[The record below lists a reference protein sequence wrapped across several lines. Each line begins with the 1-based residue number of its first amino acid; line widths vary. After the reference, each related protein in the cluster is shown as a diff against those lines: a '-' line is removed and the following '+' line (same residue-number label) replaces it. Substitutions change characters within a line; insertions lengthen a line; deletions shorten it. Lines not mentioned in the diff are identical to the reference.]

1 MGESIHHPMKSET
14 PFLTVYGHVTVDQ
27 IVSVDHFP
35 GLNETVDIT
44 SKKTTLGGTGSNIA
58 LTAAR
63 LGVPTALAGFI
74 GADFP
79 GSYLQMMEDSGVILD
94 ELVTVDGYDSSQCTV
109 INDAGLK
116 QKVIFYQGP
125 QGFATKIGKELL
137 GNARKSKYAH
147 FCTGEPAYYIGLM
160 GKLHGTG
167 TKVSFDPAQE
177 TYRLWQKD
185 LLDRAMPNVDN
196 LFCNDFEAKVL
207 AERLDL
213 GDVLD
218 MDKSL
223 VVCTYGAEGSRA
235 RAGKEI
241 LDIPCIKGKDVVD
254 ATGCGDS
261 YRAGFYAGLYHG
273 YSVRDSLILASTV
286 ASFTIEKVGALTNT
300 PAWEQVVERAE
311 PYLG

>member
-1 MGESIHHPMKSET
+1 MTSKT
-14 PFLTVYGHVTVDQ
+14 PFLTVYGHITVDQ
-27 IVSVDHFP
+27 IVSVEHFP

-79 GSYLQMMEDSGVILD
+79 GSYLQMMEDAGMIMD
-94 ELVTVDGYDSSQCTV
+94 EVVTVEGYDSSQCTV

-125 QGFATKIGKELL
+125 QGFATKIGRELL
-137 GNARKSKYAH
+137 DNAKKSKFAH
-147 FCTGEPAYYIGLM
+147 FCTGEPAYYAGLM
-160 GKLHGTG
+160 KKLHGTG

-185 LLDRAMPNVDN
+185 LLDKAVPYVDN

-207 AERLDL
+207 TERLGLKDILDL
-213 GDVLD
+213 DR
-218 MDKSL
+218 SL
-223 VVCTYGAEGSRA
+223 VVCTYGADGSRA
-235 RAGKEI
+235 RTEDSI
-241 LDIPCIKGKDVVD
+241 IDIPCVKGKEVVD

-261 YRAGFYAGLYHG
+261 YRAGYYAGLYYG

-300 PAWEQVVERAE
+300 PTWDEVVERAK
-311 PYLG
+311 PYLE